1 MVKMLE
7 IFDFNIYILVFLF
20 VAAFIA
26 GFIDSIAGGGGM
38 ITIPSL
44 LLTGISPIEALA
56 TNKLQSSFGSFSAA
70 KYFYK
75 KGFINIKESL
85 PNVIIVFVLSGIG
98 TISVQFIDTSLLSKF
113 LPFLIMAFG
122 IYFLL
127 APQVGD
133 EDRAYHKKLFI
144 LSLCAIG
151 FYDGFFGPGTGSFFL
166 LALIMF
172 AGLNITKS
180 LAQAKLYNF
189 ATNLSSVLFFSFSGN
204 MLFGIGL
211 IMACGQFIGAN
222 LGAKMALK
230 YGVRIIKPLIVCV
243 SFALSFKL
251 IYDNF
256 F

>member
-1 MVKMLE
+1 MFEVFG
-7 IFDFNIYILVFLF
+7 FDIYIIVCLFF
-20 VAAFIA
+20 VALIA

-44 LLTGISPIEALA
+44 LLAGASPLESLA

-70 KYFYK
+70 RYFYN
-75 KGFINIKESL
+75 KGYINLKESL
-85 PNVIIVFVLSGIG
+85 PNIIIVFLLSGAG
-98 TISVQFIDTSLLSKF
+98 TISVQFIDTNLLQKF

-122 IYFLL
+122 IYFLFS
-127 APQVGD
+127 PQVNN
-133 EDRAYHKKLFI
+133 EDRASYKRLFI
-144 LSLCAIG
+144 LALCAIG

-204 MLFGIGL
+204 MLFSIGL